1 MVAFMDIVVIFAAAI
16 FLMMI
21 LKINSTIIIKQ

>member
-1 MVAFMDIVVIFAAAI
+1 MVAFMDIVVIFAAAV

-21 LKINSTIIIKQ
+21 LKINSTIIKQ